1 MFLIAKLVYDNFE
14 MICLK
19 QNMHFFD
26 KYENCGSKNYMFTVK
41 FKNRKKPIIIVLTS
55 LFQQIKPGI
64 ERSNLFNLLYYCLY
78 LKDLP
83 RHHQHC
89 SSDHDCT
96 SSHCSSGVHSRC
108 YHGYC
113 YCLGKMKDLIWFL
126 SLEFKCPIQNAM
138 YHL

>member
-41 FKNRKKPIIIVLTS
+41 FKNRKKNIIIVLTS

-64 ERSNLFNLLYYCLY
+64 ERSNLFNL
-78 LKDLP
+78 
-83 RHHQHC
+83 
-89 SSDHDCT
+89 
-96 SSHCSSGVHSRC
+96 
-108 YHGYC
+108 
-113 YCLGKMKDLIWFL
+113 
-126 SLEFKCPIQNAM
+126 
-138 YHL
+138 